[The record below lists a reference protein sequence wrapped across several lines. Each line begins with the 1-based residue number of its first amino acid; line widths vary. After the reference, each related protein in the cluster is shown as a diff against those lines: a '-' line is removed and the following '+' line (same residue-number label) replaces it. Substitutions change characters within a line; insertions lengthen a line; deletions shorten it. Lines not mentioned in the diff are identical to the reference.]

1 VLFRSNSRTCLDA
14 FEEGFTTL
22 PFFDDFSSL
31 TIDPNLWTGIDGV
44 AVNISGLNEPS
55 GVSSL
60 NIQGQEQIRTARID
74 ARFQDNLIVS
84 YFYQRTGGSN
94 STETGDDLLLEFMN
108 SNNQWIEIDRQLGS
122 GPDMTTYENRMIAL
136 PDAAEHADLRVRFR
150 SIANSAGFDDWFVDD
165 VSIDSVEAV
174 PGPFNLTLPNNN
186 ATNVSRGPSFVW
198 SASENATFYTIEI
211 DDEMTFSAPQTVS
224 TTTPF
229 TSFSLPGNALD
240 EGTQYFWRVTASNIN
255 GDQFGTPN
263 PSTFT
268 TFGVVIQPCPGDC
281 DDSGAVDF
289 NDLVAMLFVFGQDT
303 GDECDADDSSVVD
316 FNDLVAALFVF
327 GPCP

>member
-1 VLFRSNSRTCLDA
+1 
-14 FEEGFTTL
+14 
-22 PFFDDFSSL
+22 
-31 TIDPNLWTGIDGV
+31 
-44 AVNISGLNEPS
+44 
-55 GVSSL
+55 
-60 NIQGQEQIRTARID
+60 
-74 ARFQDNLIVS
+74 
-84 YFYQRTGGSN
+84 
-94 STETGDDLLLEFMN
+94 
-108 SNNQWIEIDRQLGS
+108 
-122 GPDMTTYENRMIAL
+122 
-136 PDAAEHADLRVRFR
+136 
-150 SIANSAGFDDWFVDD
+150 
-165 VSIDSVEAV
+165 
-174 PGPFNLTLPNNN
+174 
-186 ATNVSRGPSFVW
+186 
-198 SASENATFYTIEI
+198 
-211 DDEMTFSAPQTVS
+211 MTFSAPQTVS